1 MDNNFLLLKN
11 KFGRLSHTHPNLS
24 NLWEKYIIIK
34 KKNFED
40 AMDECNTFIDN
51 IQTNDDFEIET
62 IITLLI
68 LKNNI
73 RNI

>member
-34 KKNFED
+34 KKKF
-40 AMDECNTFIDN
+40 
-51 IQTNDDFEIET
+51 
-62 IITLLI
+62 
-68 LKNNI
+68 
-73 RNI
+73 

>member
-1 MDNNFLLLKN
+1 MGKIYNN
-11 KFGRLSHTHPNLS
+11 
-24 NLWEKYIIIK
+24 K